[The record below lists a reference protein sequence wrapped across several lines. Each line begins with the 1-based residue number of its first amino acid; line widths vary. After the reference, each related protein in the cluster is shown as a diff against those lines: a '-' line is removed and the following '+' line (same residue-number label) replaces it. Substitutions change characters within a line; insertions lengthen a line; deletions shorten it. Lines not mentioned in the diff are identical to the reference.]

1 MTVQA
6 GGDARMAGGAVGGGI
21 FAKTA
26 KTPPLQSGFCGD
38 IIAVASRPKA
48 AHGRRHARTMP
59 HMETCGFYH
68 DAACHVAT
76 VFEKFALLD

>member
-1 MTVQA
+1 MRAWRVGRWA
-6 GGDARMAGGAVGGGI
+6 GESSRG
-21 FAKTA
+21 TA